1 MWRVAALAWMPINA
15 LIFGATIVVIAHVP
29 GLTGDITVG
38 GGTIFVAAFASV
50 VAAMPP
56 ALWVA
61 QRMVTPRDRD
71 ALGAPACDGTRPDC
85 RCCHAHGRA

>member
-29 GLTGDITVG
+29 GLTRDIAASG
-38 GGTIFVAAFASV
+38 GVIAIAALASV
-50 VAAMPP
+50 IAAVPP

-61 QRMVTPRDRD
+61 RRMVTPRDRE
-71 ALGAPACDGTRPDC
+71 ALTMPPCDGTRPDC